1 MQKIQTNTAV
11 CNKNTTV
18 CKKIQKDTAVYNENT
33 GMCQKIQTNTAV
45 YTVHKRKGCRELSQQ
60 FAAAELLKYKGKKYK
75 EGSSRED

>member
-1 MQKIQTNTAV
+1 MQKIQTITAV

-18 CKKIQKDTAVYNENT
+18 CKKYRKIQQCAIKYRNVPK
-33 GMCQKIQTNTAV
+33 KIQTNTAV

-75 EGSSRED
+75 EGSS